1 MSMPGF
7 CDGDAPAARSGSGNE
22 LARGAVLTRKQVPAA
37 GDRKRGDTQ
46 ARMPPSA
53 APILDRSIHAKAGL
67 SDLMGLTAPLDGE
80 EQSRRPAAGRS
91 DPVRA

>member
-1 MSMPGF
+1 MPGF

-22 LARGAVLTRKQVPAA
+22 LARGAVLTRKQVRPQA
-37 GDRKRGDTQ
+37 RKRGNTQ